1 MRTGHARL
9 WRRGSTYSEP
19 PRNQLDRGQRHL
31 WRRRVVA
38 EARAGNL
45 PGKAILTAE
54 ALIACM
60 GEDGQL
66 YPSHQ
71 AVAGKAGVGLRTVAR
86 HLERMAALGL
96 LTRIRRLVRRPW
108 PEGGRGAVRVEQT
121 SNAYILTFPV
131 GAVTWQSKVSG
142 TVPRTSPQALAK
154 SHSETDVLRTVRET
168 PSALSTGC
176 HSGAE
181 ESGSRFIH
189 PSELDR
195 MAALAALEAVRMAR
209 EAANAA
215 RWWAGR
221 GQ

>member
-1 MRTGHARL
+1 MRTGHARA
-9 WRRGSTYSEP
+9 WRRGSTYSDP

-71 AVAGKAGVGLRTVAR
+71 ALAGKAGIGLRTVAR

-96 LTRIRRLVRRPW
+96 LVQIRRLVRRPW

-121 SNAYILTFPV
+121 SNAYALTFPDD
-131 GAVTWQSKVSG
+131 AVTCQ
-142 TVPRTSPQALAK
+142 PR
-154 SHSETDVLRTVRET
+154 VLRTARKT
-168 PSALSTGC
+168 SPTLNTAC
-176 HSGAE
+176 HSGPAE
-181 ESGSRFIH
+181 TEKMIPPVPAG
-189 PSELDR
+189 DR
-195 MAALAALEAVRMAR
+195 VAALAALEAVRRGR
-209 EAANAA
+209 EVANAA
-215 RWWAGR
+215 RWWAAR